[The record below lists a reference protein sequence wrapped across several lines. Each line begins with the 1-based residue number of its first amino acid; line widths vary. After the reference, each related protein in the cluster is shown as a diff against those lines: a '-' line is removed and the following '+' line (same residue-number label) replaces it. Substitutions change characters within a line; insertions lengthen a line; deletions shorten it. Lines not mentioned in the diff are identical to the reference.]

1 MAMQLNACRIF
12 ILFFVCGAAGAGTE
26 WASDTAVHVHDEIG
40 HAHVHGEIG
49 HAHVCGTAGAWAS
62 DTAVHVHDEIG
73 HAHDHDRCASD
84 DVFTKRRLM
93 IELGEREIKLT
104 KERWEMSL
112 RMVTVNGAVSDENHK
127 LLLEVARAAIRGHLI
142 VERASAGLA

>member
-1 MAMQLNACRIF
+1 MQLTACRIF
-12 ILFFVCGAAGAGTE
+12 ILFFVCGTAGAGTE
-26 WASDTAVHVHDEIG
+26 
-40 HAHVHGEIG
+40 
-49 HAHVCGTAGAWAS
+49 WAS

-104 KERWEMSL
+104 KERWEMSV

-142 VERASAGLA
+142 VERASVGK